1 MDEPKLWVVLAVAT
15 GVTYLWRGLGVAVA
29 TRISADGAFASW
41 MSCVAYG
48 MLAGLI
54 ARMIV
59 FPAGV
64 LGETGL
70 EDRLIATA
78 VGLAVFFSFRRN
90 LLLATSAATI
100 LFIAIV
106 ALRGA

>member
-1 MDEPKLWVVLAVAT
+1 MDEPSLWVVLAVAT

-29 TRISADGAFASW
+29 SRISADGVFAGW
-41 MSCVAYG
+41 MSSVAYA

-78 VGLAVFFSFRRN
+78 VGLAIFFAFKRS
-90 LLLATSAATI
+90 LLLATCAATV
-100 LFIAIV
+100 LFIAII
-106 ALRGA
+106 ALRSA